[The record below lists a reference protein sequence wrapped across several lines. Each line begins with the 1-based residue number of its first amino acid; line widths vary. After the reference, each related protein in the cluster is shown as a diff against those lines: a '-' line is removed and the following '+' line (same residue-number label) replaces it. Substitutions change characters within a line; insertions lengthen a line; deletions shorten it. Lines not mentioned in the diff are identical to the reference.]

1 MGNICCKSRKKAIL
15 EDNPNL
21 TILPKLI
28 HENQETQAEESKIEN
43 GLDNSINK
51 KRIELLC
58 QRSNSTNICQ
68 AEKLP
73 LSKEKQET
81 KVQTI
86 KFITK
91 EESENLF
98 IEDTFLITLK
108 SDNEKKILLYLDEY
122 FKELQSGGSDL
133 LLRINDIDSTL
144 LHLINHESKVY

>member
-1 MGNICCKSRKKAIL
+1 
-15 EDNPNL
+15 
-21 TILPKLI
+21 
-28 HENQETQAEESKIEN
+28 
-43 GLDNSINK
+43 
-51 KRIELLC
+51 
-58 QRSNSTNICQ
+58 
-68 AEKLP
+68 LP

-133 LLRINDIDSTL
+133 LLRINDIDSIL